1 MNAHILIKNSASKCN
16 KELLTW
22 LHSNI
27 VTLNKSVSVKVVI
40 VYEELYP
47 KLNNKI
53 KQLPTMILNGK
64 TFMGLNLIKSQL
76 TEMAGSKKNKE
87 KHFSLGSENN
97 TDLANYWNA
106 EMHSGI
112 DDADDDNAEM
122 DKIKRKAVDMSVS
135 HKKIFKKKKKKSDD
149 VSDKMEGNIQIDSTD
164 KISDMIPDDP
174 MMQKFWENQ
183 ETTPGFE

>member
-1 MNAHILIKNSASKCN
+1 MDAHILIKNSASKCN

-27 VTLNKSVSVKVVI
+27 GTLKKSLSIKVVI
-40 VYEELYP
+40 VYEELYS

-64 TFMGLNLIKSQL
+64 TFTGISSIKSKL
-76 TEMAGSKKNKE
+76 TEMANSKKNNGN
-87 KHFSLGSENN
+87 HFSAGSEHD

-106 EMHSGI
+106 EMHSGV
-112 DDADDDNAEM
+112 DNDENEEM
-122 DKIKRKAVDMSVS
+122 DKIKRKAVDMSVN
-135 HKKIFKKKKKKSDD
+135 HKKLFTKKKKNNDS
-149 VSDKMEGNIQIDSTD
+149 VSNTREDNVQIDNTD